1 MHLLNKALRTS
12 IDKIASCRVSGCLA
26 PYRRLGIGT
35 QMLDH
40 VMEIVEKDGN
50 FDSVLLHV
58 QVNNDSAIKFYKRF
72 GFDIVET
79 KEQVCVVLVRFNT
92 HPLT

>member
-1 MHLLNKALRTS
+1 MLKLTFL
-12 IDKIASCRVSGCLA
+12 GCLA

-58 QVNNDSAIKFYKRF
+58 QVNNDSAIKFYKRS

-79 KEQVCVVLVRFNT
+79 KEQVCMFSISIE
-92 HPLT
+92 

>member
-1 MHLLNKALRTS
+1 
-12 IDKIASCRVSGCLA
+12 
-26 PYRRLGIGT
+26 
-35 QMLDH
+35 MLDH

>member
-1 MHLLNKALRTS
+1 
-12 IDKIASCRVSGCLA
+12 
-26 PYRRLGIGT
+26 
-35 QMLDH
+35 
-40 VMEIVEKDGN
+40 MEIVEKDGN

-79 KEQVCVVLVRFNT
+79 KQQVCVVRF
-92 HPLT
+92 PIPSLTRYALRN